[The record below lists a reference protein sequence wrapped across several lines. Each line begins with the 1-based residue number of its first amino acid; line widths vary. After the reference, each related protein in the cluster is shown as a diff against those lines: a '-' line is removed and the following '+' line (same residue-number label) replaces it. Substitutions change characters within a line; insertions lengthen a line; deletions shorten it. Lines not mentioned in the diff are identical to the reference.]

1 MKRFI
6 VVLGLISLL
15 APISAAL
22 ARGNHR
28 FAIDQQWKR
37 VEAFQKGQNER
48 WKGLEREADRAVMS
62 LKSHSGSNAKPRV
75 VNPDC
80 E

>member
-1 MKRFI
+1 MKTFI
-6 VVLGLISLL
+6 AVLGIISVL
-15 APISAAL
+15 APSSAAL

-28 FAIDQQWKR
+28 SAIDQQWKR
-37 VEAFQKGQNER
+37 VEAFQNGQNLR
-48 WKGLEREADRAVMS
+48 FKGLEREADRAVMT
-62 LKSHSGSNAKPRV
+62 LKSRSGFNAKPGV

>member
-6 VVLGLISLL
+6 AVLGLVPLL

-37 VEAFQKGQNER
+37 VEAFQKGQDER
-48 WKGLEREADRAVMS
+48 WKGLEREADRAVVTF
-62 LKSHSGSNAKPRV
+62 KSHSGFNAKPRV
-75 VNPDC
+75 LNPDC